1 MKENRS
7 LYAICMAMV
16 VFGAIAGTVLDA
28 GAGAL
33 PQIYDTT
40 WKTFAVDENGTT
52 PGGGGQLFDA
62 EYLAYKL
69 DGKVLSIGVQTGFDL
84 SDGHHEYLGKDYY
97 AGDLALSFDGA
108 VTLGDATTY
117 EYAVDFGFLTKDYDN
132 QDVGGNSGTA
142 GVDTAGVYK
151 MSVWNNDIYYS
162 AASSPFAMESG
173 AQVSGLQENDY
184 VVGNEED
191 SFFRFVSFDITTLGL
206 SLADGLTVDA
216 HWTMSC
222 GNDTVNGNFDVAPV
236 PEPATMLLFG
246 TGLAGLVGT
255 LRRKKEL

>member
-1 MKENRS
+1 MKECRN
-7 LYAICMAMV
+7 LYTLCMAMAV
-16 VFGAIAGTVLDA
+16 VGAIVGTVLVAEA
-28 GAGAL
+28 GPL
-33 PQIYDTT
+33 PQLYDTT
-40 WKTFAVDENGTT
+40 WTTFAIDEDGTT

-84 SDGHHEYLGKDYY
+84 SDGHQVYGGKDYY

-108 VTLGDATTY
+108 VTLGDASTY

-132 QDVGGNSGTA
+132 QNVGGNSGTA

-151 MSVWNNDIYYS
+151 VSVWNNDIYYS

-173 AQVSGLQENDY
+173 TLVSGLQENDY
-184 VVGNEED
+184 VVGNGGA
-191 SFFRFVSFDITTLGL
+191 SSFRFVSFDITTLGL
-206 SLADGLTVDA
+206 SLVDGLSVDA

-246 TGLAGLVGT
+246 TGLVGLAGR
-255 LRRKKEL
+255 LRRKK